1 MDQHQDYMNNAP
13 NTYSYNSGDT
23 MSASLAGMTI
33 NDLHHQEN
41 GVQLGHRSPGDGPM
55 KVEPEE
61 ATLEDRVAE
70 PQSEL
75 SELESNTCDE
85 EVQLSASCEE
95 EVQPVEPEEARPK
108 DRVTEPQSELSEL
121 ESIPCDEEVH
131 LASGGTASTEE
142 PGVGIL
148 SGFVLVPPS
157 GSEAAEDTEIGAGL
171 GFKTL
176 GAFCSLDSEAADSEG
191 AQGGRDFG
199 KKLSNSLS
207 TSGDHTQGSEGRGD
221 LPSTRGVSPDSQ
233 RAVSLDTP
241 ECSSGQSDPLG
252 TSLVR
257 STAFED
263 LTSVEENRLWVD
275 EDQGLRI
282 SKEAKKHGLA
292 FDYAE
297 SLQQAAAA
305 SNTGSKQFVP
315 GSPDSFP
322 VHSPSSSHF
331 FLENSVPVDS
341 SPRHYSEH
349 LQEVHDAVS
358 SALKDTAHFDVDN
371 QLERQVEPQVN
382 GNMVSSDS
390 DKHLTTVL
398 SDIGVINPVAE
409 LERASYMSIPDFV
422 EDPKMR
428 DVVQSTKTTSE
439 LQKTLQSSP
448 ARKSLV
454 PVAIYK
460 AQAKIENDNA
470 DKKTTKTATKARPT
484 SALKRPSPVNRTRN
498 GPTSVPTRAS
508 SVGARQ
514 PRTLGGARPQAPG
527 TKIPAK
533 TPAPASGK
541 NKDNTSGQSSPG
553 TPKSPSSK
561 TLPGKPLAVATNQVK
576 KVAVVRTP
584 PKSPGSLKSRAPAPL
599 TAAAPLPDLKN
610 VRSKIGSTDNIKHQ
624 PGGGRVQIIEKKI
637 DLSNV
642 QSKCG
647 SKDNIK
653 HTPGGGNVQ
662 ILEKKLDV
670 SNVQARCGS
679 KANLNHTPGGGRVQI
694 VHKKIDLSNVKSKC
708 GSTANIHHKPGG
720 GNVEIKSE
728 KLDFKVQSKIGSM
741 DNIGHVAGGGQRR
754 IESHKL
760 TFRETAKARTD
771 HGAEIIS
778 LEDDPLSHQLST
790 LSSSGS
796 INMADSPQLST
807 LADQVSASLASQGL

>member
-95 EVQPVEPEEARPK
+95 EVQP
-108 DRVTEPQSELSEL
+108 
-121 ESIPCDEEVH
+121 
-131 LASGGTASTEE
+131 ASGGTAST
-142 PGVGIL
+142 
-148 SGFVLVPPS
+148 
-157 GSEAAEDTEIGAGL
+157 
-171 GFKTL
+171 
-176 GAFCSLDSEAADSEG
+176 
-191 AQGGRDFG
+191 
-199 KKLSNSLS
+199 
-207 TSGDHTQGSEGRGD
+207 
-221 LPSTRGVSPDSQ
+221 
-233 RAVSLDTP
+233 
-241 ECSSGQSDPLG
+241 
-252 TSLVR
+252 
-257 STAFED
+257 
-263 LTSVEENRLWVD
+263 
-275 EDQGLRI
+275 
-282 SKEAKKHGLA
+282 
-292 FDYAE
+292 
-297 SLQQAAAA
+297 
-305 SNTGSKQFVP
+305 
-315 GSPDSFP
+315 
-322 VHSPSSSHF
+322 
-331 FLENSVPVDS
+331 
-341 SPRHYSEH
+341 
-349 LQEVHDAVS
+349 
-358 SALKDTAHFDVDN
+358 
-371 QLERQVEPQVN
+371 
-382 GNMVSSDS
+382 
-390 DKHLTTVL
+390 
-398 SDIGVINPVAE
+398 
-409 LERASYMSIPDFV
+409 
-422 EDPKMR
+422 
-428 DVVQSTKTTSE
+428 
-439 LQKTLQSSP
+439 
-448 ARKSLV
+448 
-454 PVAIYK
+454 

-470 DKKTTKTATKARPT
+470 DKK
-484 SALKRPSPVNRTRN
+484 
-498 GPTSVPTRAS
+498 
-508 SVGARQ
+508 
-514 PRTLGGARPQAPG
+514 TLGGARPQAPG

-694 VHKKIDLSNVKSKC
+694 LEKKVDVSNVQSRCGSKDNIKHTPGGGNVQIVHKKIDLSNVKSKC

>member
-13 NTYSYNSGDT
+13 NTYSYNSGDN

-41 GVQLGHRSPGDGPM
+41 GVQLGHRSPGEGPM

-61 ATLEDRVAE
+61 ATLEDRAAE

-85 EVQLSASCEE
+85 EVQLSASGEE

-108 DRVTEPQSELSEL
+108 HRLTEPQSEISEL
-121 ESIPCDEEVH
+121 ESICDEEVH
-131 LASGGTASTEE
+131 LCTSGEEVQLATGGTAST
-142 PGVGIL
+142 
-148 SGFVLVPPS
+148 
-157 GSEAAEDTEIGAGL
+157 
-171 GFKTL
+171 
-176 GAFCSLDSEAADSEG
+176 
-191 AQGGRDFG
+191 
-199 KKLSNSLS
+199 
-207 TSGDHTQGSEGRGD
+207 
-221 LPSTRGVSPDSQ
+221 
-233 RAVSLDTP
+233 
-241 ECSSGQSDPLG
+241 
-252 TSLVR
+252 
-257 STAFED
+257 
-263 LTSVEENRLWVD
+263 
-275 EDQGLRI
+275 
-282 SKEAKKHGLA
+282 
-292 FDYAE
+292 
-297 SLQQAAAA
+297 
-305 SNTGSKQFVP
+305 
-315 GSPDSFP
+315 
-322 VHSPSSSHF
+322 
-331 FLENSVPVDS
+331 
-341 SPRHYSEH
+341 
-349 LQEVHDAVS
+349 
-358 SALKDTAHFDVDN
+358 
-371 QLERQVEPQVN
+371 
-382 GNMVSSDS
+382 
-390 DKHLTTVL
+390 
-398 SDIGVINPVAE
+398 
-409 LERASYMSIPDFV
+409 
-422 EDPKMR
+422 
-428 DVVQSTKTTSE
+428 
-439 LQKTLQSSP
+439 
-448 ARKSLV
+448 
-454 PVAIYK
+454 

-484 SALKRPSPVNRTRN
+484 SGLKRPSPVNRTRN
-498 GPTSVPTRAS
+498 GPTSLPTRAS

-514 PRTLGGARPQAPG
+514 SRTLGGARPQAPG

-533 TPAPASGK
+533 TPAP
-541 NKDNTSGQSSPG
+541 DNTSGQSSPG

-624 PGGGRVQIIEKKI
+624 PGGGR
-637 DLSNV
+637 
-642 QSKCG
+642 
-647 SKDNIK
+647 
-653 HTPGGGNVQ
+653 VQ

>member
-13 NTYSYNSGDT
+13 NTYSYNSGDN

-41 GVQLGHRSPGDGPM
+41 GVQLGHRSPGEGPM

-61 ATLEDRVAE
+61 ATLEDRAAE

-85 EVQLSASCEE
+85 EVQLSASGEE
-95 EVQPVEPEEARPK
+95 EVQP
-108 DRVTEPQSELSEL
+108 
-121 ESIPCDEEVH
+121 
-131 LASGGTASTEE
+131 
-142 PGVGIL
+142 
-148 SGFVLVPPS
+148 
-157 GSEAAEDTEIGAGL
+157 
-171 GFKTL
+171 
-176 GAFCSLDSEAADSEG
+176 
-191 AQGGRDFG
+191 
-199 KKLSNSLS
+199 
-207 TSGDHTQGSEGRGD
+207 
-221 LPSTRGVSPDSQ
+221 
-233 RAVSLDTP
+233 
-241 ECSSGQSDPLG
+241 
-252 TSLVR
+252 
-257 STAFED
+257 
-263 LTSVEENRLWVD
+263 
-275 EDQGLRI
+275 
-282 SKEAKKHGLA
+282 
-292 FDYAE
+292 
-297 SLQQAAAA
+297 
-305 SNTGSKQFVP
+305 
-315 GSPDSFP
+315 
-322 VHSPSSSHF
+322 
-331 FLENSVPVDS
+331 
-341 SPRHYSEH
+341 
-349 LQEVHDAVS
+349 
-358 SALKDTAHFDVDN
+358 
-371 QLERQVEPQVN
+371 
-382 GNMVSSDS
+382 
-390 DKHLTTVL
+390 
-398 SDIGVINPVAE
+398 
-409 LERASYMSIPDFV
+409 
-422 EDPKMR
+422 
-428 DVVQSTKTTSE
+428 
-439 LQKTLQSSP
+439 
-448 ARKSLV
+448 
-454 PVAIYK
+454 

-470 DKKTTKTATKARPT
+470 DKK
-484 SALKRPSPVNRTRN
+484 
-498 GPTSVPTRAS
+498 
-508 SVGARQ
+508 
-514 PRTLGGARPQAPG
+514 TLGGARPQAPG

-533 TPAPASGK
+533 TPAP
-541 NKDNTSGQSSPG
+541 DNTSGQSSPG

-624 PGGGRVQIIEKKI
+624 PGGGRVQI
-637 DLSNV
+637 
-642 QSKCG
+642 
-647 SKDNIK
+647 
-653 HTPGGGNVQ
+653 
-662 ILEKKLDV
+662 LEKKLDV

-679 KANLNHTPGGGRVQI
+679 KANLNHTPGGGRVQILEKKVDVSNVQSRCGSKDNIKHTPGGGNVQI

>member
-41 GVQLGHRSPGDGPM
+41 GVQLGHRSPGEGPM

-61 ATLEDRVAE
+61 ATLEDRAAE

-85 EVQLSASCEE
+85 EVQLSASGEE

-108 DRVTEPQSELSEL
+108 HRLTEPQSEISEL
-121 ESIPCDEEVH
+121 ESICDEEVH
-131 LASGGTASTEE
+131 LATGGTAST
-142 PGVGIL
+142 
-148 SGFVLVPPS
+148 
-157 GSEAAEDTEIGAGL
+157 
-171 GFKTL
+171 
-176 GAFCSLDSEAADSEG
+176 
-191 AQGGRDFG
+191 
-199 KKLSNSLS
+199 
-207 TSGDHTQGSEGRGD
+207 
-221 LPSTRGVSPDSQ
+221 
-233 RAVSLDTP
+233 
-241 ECSSGQSDPLG
+241 
-252 TSLVR
+252 
-257 STAFED
+257 
-263 LTSVEENRLWVD
+263 
-275 EDQGLRI
+275 
-282 SKEAKKHGLA
+282 
-292 FDYAE
+292 
-297 SLQQAAAA
+297 
-305 SNTGSKQFVP
+305 
-315 GSPDSFP
+315 
-322 VHSPSSSHF
+322 
-331 FLENSVPVDS
+331 
-341 SPRHYSEH
+341 
-349 LQEVHDAVS
+349 
-358 SALKDTAHFDVDN
+358 
-371 QLERQVEPQVN
+371 
-382 GNMVSSDS
+382 
-390 DKHLTTVL
+390 
-398 SDIGVINPVAE
+398 
-409 LERASYMSIPDFV
+409 
-422 EDPKMR
+422 
-428 DVVQSTKTTSE
+428 
-439 LQKTLQSSP
+439 
-448 ARKSLV
+448 
-454 PVAIYK
+454 

-470 DKKTTKTATKARPT
+470 DKK
-484 SALKRPSPVNRTRN
+484 
-498 GPTSVPTRAS
+498 
-508 SVGARQ
+508 
-514 PRTLGGARPQAPG
+514 TLGGARPQAPG

-533 TPAPASGK
+533 TPAPAIGK

-694 VHKKIDLSNVKSKC
+694 LEKKVDVSNVQSRCGSKDNIKHTPGGGNVQIVHKKIDLSNVKSKC

>member
-95 EVQPVEPEEARPK
+95 EVQP
-108 DRVTEPQSELSEL
+108 
-121 ESIPCDEEVH
+121 
-131 LASGGTASTEE
+131 ASGGTAST
-142 PGVGIL
+142 
-148 SGFVLVPPS
+148 
-157 GSEAAEDTEIGAGL
+157 
-171 GFKTL
+171 
-176 GAFCSLDSEAADSEG
+176 
-191 AQGGRDFG
+191 
-199 KKLSNSLS
+199 
-207 TSGDHTQGSEGRGD
+207 
-221 LPSTRGVSPDSQ
+221 
-233 RAVSLDTP
+233 
-241 ECSSGQSDPLG
+241 
-252 TSLVR
+252 
-257 STAFED
+257 
-263 LTSVEENRLWVD
+263 
-275 EDQGLRI
+275 
-282 SKEAKKHGLA
+282 
-292 FDYAE
+292 
-297 SLQQAAAA
+297 
-305 SNTGSKQFVP
+305 
-315 GSPDSFP
+315 
-322 VHSPSSSHF
+322 
-331 FLENSVPVDS
+331 
-341 SPRHYSEH
+341 
-349 LQEVHDAVS
+349 
-358 SALKDTAHFDVDN
+358 
-371 QLERQVEPQVN
+371 
-382 GNMVSSDS
+382 
-390 DKHLTTVL
+390 
-398 SDIGVINPVAE
+398 
-409 LERASYMSIPDFV
+409 
-422 EDPKMR
+422 
-428 DVVQSTKTTSE
+428 
-439 LQKTLQSSP
+439 
-448 ARKSLV
+448 
-454 PVAIYK
+454 

-470 DKKTTKTATKARPT
+470 DKK
-484 SALKRPSPVNRTRN
+484 
-498 GPTSVPTRAS
+498 
-508 SVGARQ
+508 
-514 PRTLGGARPQAPG
+514 TLGGARPQAPG

-624 PGGGRVQIIEKKI
+624 PGGGRVQI
-637 DLSNV
+637 
-642 QSKCG
+642 
-647 SKDNIK
+647 
-653 HTPGGGNVQ
+653 
-662 ILEKKLDV
+662 LEKKLDV

-679 KANLNHTPGGGRVQI
+679 KANLNHTPGGGRVQILEKKVDVSNVQSRCGSKDNIKHTPGGGNVQI

>member
-131 LASGGTASTEE
+131 LASGGTAST
-142 PGVGIL
+142 
-148 SGFVLVPPS
+148 
-157 GSEAAEDTEIGAGL
+157 
-171 GFKTL
+171 
-176 GAFCSLDSEAADSEG
+176 
-191 AQGGRDFG
+191 
-199 KKLSNSLS
+199 
-207 TSGDHTQGSEGRGD
+207 
-221 LPSTRGVSPDSQ
+221 
-233 RAVSLDTP
+233 
-241 ECSSGQSDPLG
+241 
-252 TSLVR
+252 
-257 STAFED
+257 
-263 LTSVEENRLWVD
+263 
-275 EDQGLRI
+275 
-282 SKEAKKHGLA
+282 
-292 FDYAE
+292 
-297 SLQQAAAA
+297 
-305 SNTGSKQFVP
+305 
-315 GSPDSFP
+315 
-322 VHSPSSSHF
+322 
-331 FLENSVPVDS
+331 
-341 SPRHYSEH
+341 
-349 LQEVHDAVS
+349 
-358 SALKDTAHFDVDN
+358 
-371 QLERQVEPQVN
+371 
-382 GNMVSSDS
+382 
-390 DKHLTTVL
+390 
-398 SDIGVINPVAE
+398 
-409 LERASYMSIPDFV
+409 
-422 EDPKMR
+422 
-428 DVVQSTKTTSE
+428 
-439 LQKTLQSSP
+439 
-448 ARKSLV
+448 
-454 PVAIYK
+454 

-624 PGGGRVQIIEKKI
+624 PGGGRVQI
-637 DLSNV
+637 
-642 QSKCG
+642 
-647 SKDNIK
+647 
-653 HTPGGGNVQ
+653 
-662 ILEKKLDV
+662 LEKKLDV

>member
-131 LASGGTASTEE
+131 L
-142 PGVGIL
+142 
-148 SGFVLVPPS
+148 
-157 GSEAAEDTEIGAGL
+157 
-171 GFKTL
+171 
-176 GAFCSLDSEAADSEG
+176 
-191 AQGGRDFG
+191 
-199 KKLSNSLS
+199 
-207 TSGDHTQGSEGRGD
+207 
-221 LPSTRGVSPDSQ
+221 
-233 RAVSLDTP
+233 
-241 ECSSGQSDPLG
+241 
-252 TSLVR
+252 
-257 STAFED
+257 
-263 LTSVEENRLWVD
+263 
-275 EDQGLRI
+275 
-282 SKEAKKHGLA
+282 
-292 FDYAE
+292 
-297 SLQQAAAA
+297 
-305 SNTGSKQFVP
+305 
-315 GSPDSFP
+315 
-322 VHSPSSSHF
+322 
-331 FLENSVPVDS
+331 
-341 SPRHYSEH
+341 
-349 LQEVHDAVS
+349 
-358 SALKDTAHFDVDN
+358 
-371 QLERQVEPQVN
+371 
-382 GNMVSSDS
+382 
-390 DKHLTTVL
+390 
-398 SDIGVINPVAE
+398 
-409 LERASYMSIPDFV
+409 
-422 EDPKMR
+422 
-428 DVVQSTKTTSE
+428 
-439 LQKTLQSSP
+439 
-448 ARKSLV
+448 
-454 PVAIYK
+454 

-624 PGGGRVQIIEKKI
+624 PGGGRVQI
-637 DLSNV
+637 
-642 QSKCG
+642 
-647 SKDNIK
+647 
-653 HTPGGGNVQ
+653 
-662 ILEKKLDV
+662 LEKKLDV

-679 KANLNHTPGGGRVQI
+679 KANLNHTPGGGRVQILEKKVDVSNVQSRCGSKDNIKHTPGGGNVQI

>member
-23 MSASLAGMTI
+23 MSVSLAGMTI

-41 GVQLGHRSPGDGPM
+41 GVQLGHRSPGEGPM

-61 ATLEDRVAE
+61 ATLEDRAAE

-85 EVQLSASCEE
+85 EVQLSASGEE
-95 EVQPVEPEEARPK
+95 EVQP
-108 DRVTEPQSELSEL
+108 
-121 ESIPCDEEVH
+121 
-131 LASGGTASTEE
+131 
-142 PGVGIL
+142 
-148 SGFVLVPPS
+148 
-157 GSEAAEDTEIGAGL
+157 
-171 GFKTL
+171 
-176 GAFCSLDSEAADSEG
+176 
-191 AQGGRDFG
+191 
-199 KKLSNSLS
+199 
-207 TSGDHTQGSEGRGD
+207 
-221 LPSTRGVSPDSQ
+221 
-233 RAVSLDTP
+233 
-241 ECSSGQSDPLG
+241 
-252 TSLVR
+252 
-257 STAFED
+257 
-263 LTSVEENRLWVD
+263 
-275 EDQGLRI
+275 
-282 SKEAKKHGLA
+282 
-292 FDYAE
+292 
-297 SLQQAAAA
+297 
-305 SNTGSKQFVP
+305 
-315 GSPDSFP
+315 
-322 VHSPSSSHF
+322 
-331 FLENSVPVDS
+331 
-341 SPRHYSEH
+341 
-349 LQEVHDAVS
+349 
-358 SALKDTAHFDVDN
+358 
-371 QLERQVEPQVN
+371 
-382 GNMVSSDS
+382 
-390 DKHLTTVL
+390 
-398 SDIGVINPVAE
+398 
-409 LERASYMSIPDFV
+409 
-422 EDPKMR
+422 
-428 DVVQSTKTTSE
+428 
-439 LQKTLQSSP
+439 
-448 ARKSLV
+448 
-454 PVAIYK
+454 

-470 DKKTTKTATKARPT
+470 DKK
-484 SALKRPSPVNRTRN
+484 
-498 GPTSVPTRAS
+498 
-508 SVGARQ
+508 
-514 PRTLGGARPQAPG
+514 TLGGARPQAPG

-533 TPAPASGK
+533 TPAPAIGK

-694 VHKKIDLSNVKSKC
+694 LEKKVDVSNVQSRCGSKDNIKHTPGGGNVQIVHKKIDLSNVKSKC

>member
-41 GVQLGHRSPGDGPM
+41 GVQLGHRSPGEGPM

-61 ATLEDRVAE
+61 ATLEDRAAE

-85 EVQLSASCEE
+85 EVQLSASGEE

-108 DRVTEPQSELSEL
+108 HRLTEPQSEISEL
-121 ESIPCDEEVH
+121 ESICDEEVH
-131 LASGGTASTEE
+131 L
-142 PGVGIL
+142 
-148 SGFVLVPPS
+148 
-157 GSEAAEDTEIGAGL
+157 
-171 GFKTL
+171 
-176 GAFCSLDSEAADSEG
+176 C
-191 AQGGRDFG
+191 
-199 KKLSNSLS
+199 
-207 TSGDHTQGSEGRGD
+207 TSG
-221 LPSTRGVSPDSQ
+221 
-233 RAVSLDTP
+233 
-241 ECSSGQSDPLG
+241 
-252 TSLVR
+252 
-257 STAFED
+257 
-263 LTSVEENRLWVD
+263 EEV
-275 EDQGLRI
+275 
-282 SKEAKKHGLA
+282 
-292 FDYAE
+292 
-297 SLQQAAAA
+297 
-305 SNTGSKQFVP
+305 
-315 GSPDSFP
+315 
-322 VHSPSSSHF
+322 
-331 FLENSVPVDS
+331 
-341 SPRHYSEH
+341 
-349 LQEVHDAVS
+349 
-358 SALKDTAHFDVDN
+358 
-371 QLERQVEPQVN
+371 QL
-382 GNMVSSDS
+382 
-390 DKHLTTVL
+390 
-398 SDIGVINPVAE
+398 
-409 LERASYMSIPDFV
+409 
-422 EDPKMR
+422 
-428 DVVQSTKTTSE
+428 
-439 LQKTLQSSP
+439 
-448 ARKSLV
+448 
-454 PVAIYK
+454 

-470 DKKTTKTATKARPT
+470 DKK
-484 SALKRPSPVNRTRN
+484 
-498 GPTSVPTRAS
+498 
-508 SVGARQ
+508 
-514 PRTLGGARPQAPG
+514 TLGGARPQAPG

-694 VHKKIDLSNVKSKC
+694 LEKKVDVSNVQSRCGSKDNIKHTPGGGNVQIVHKKIDLSNVKSKC

>member
-13 NTYSYNSGDT
+13 NTYSYNSGDN

-41 GVQLGHRSPGDGPM
+41 GVQLGHRSPGEGPM

-61 ATLEDRVAE
+61 ATLEDRAAE

-85 EVQLSASCEE
+85 EVQLSASGEE

-108 DRVTEPQSELSEL
+108 HRLTEPQSEISEL
-121 ESIPCDEEVH
+121 ESICDEEVH
-131 LASGGTASTEE
+131 LCTSGEEVQLATGGTAST
-142 PGVGIL
+142 
-148 SGFVLVPPS
+148 
-157 GSEAAEDTEIGAGL
+157 
-171 GFKTL
+171 
-176 GAFCSLDSEAADSEG
+176 
-191 AQGGRDFG
+191 
-199 KKLSNSLS
+199 
-207 TSGDHTQGSEGRGD
+207 
-221 LPSTRGVSPDSQ
+221 
-233 RAVSLDTP
+233 
-241 ECSSGQSDPLG
+241 
-252 TSLVR
+252 
-257 STAFED
+257 
-263 LTSVEENRLWVD
+263 
-275 EDQGLRI
+275 
-282 SKEAKKHGLA
+282 
-292 FDYAE
+292 
-297 SLQQAAAA
+297 
-305 SNTGSKQFVP
+305 
-315 GSPDSFP
+315 
-322 VHSPSSSHF
+322 
-331 FLENSVPVDS
+331 
-341 SPRHYSEH
+341 
-349 LQEVHDAVS
+349 
-358 SALKDTAHFDVDN
+358 
-371 QLERQVEPQVN
+371 
-382 GNMVSSDS
+382 
-390 DKHLTTVL
+390 
-398 SDIGVINPVAE
+398 
-409 LERASYMSIPDFV
+409 
-422 EDPKMR
+422 
-428 DVVQSTKTTSE
+428 
-439 LQKTLQSSP
+439 
-448 ARKSLV
+448 
-454 PVAIYK
+454 

-470 DKKTTKTATKARPT
+470 DKK
-484 SALKRPSPVNRTRN
+484 
-498 GPTSVPTRAS
+498 
-508 SVGARQ
+508 
-514 PRTLGGARPQAPG
+514 TLGGARPQAPG

-533 TPAPASGK
+533 TPAP
-541 NKDNTSGQSSPG
+541 DNTSGQSSPG

-624 PGGGRVQIIEKKI
+624 PGGGRVQI
-637 DLSNV
+637 
-642 QSKCG
+642 
-647 SKDNIK
+647 
-653 HTPGGGNVQ
+653 
-662 ILEKKLDV
+662 LEKKLDV

-679 KANLNHTPGGGRVQI
+679 KANLNHTPGGGRVQILEKKVDVSNVQSRCGSKDNIKHTPGGGNVQI

>member
-61 ATLEDRVAE
+61 ATVEGRAAEPQSELFELESKTCDEEVHPVEPEEATPKDRVAV

-75 SELESNTCDE
+75 SELEST
-85 EVQLSASCEE
+85 
-95 EVQPVEPEEARPK
+95 
-108 DRVTEPQSELSEL
+108 
-121 ESIPCDEEVH
+121 PCDEEVH
-131 LASGGTASTEE
+131 LCASGEE
-142 PGVGIL
+142 VQPDQE
-148 SGFVLVPPS
+148 PS
-157 GSEAAEDTEIGAGL
+157 DMEDATIMENTVAVQPEGKPATGGAAPT
-171 GFKTL
+171 
-176 GAFCSLDSEAADSEG
+176 
-191 AQGGRDFG
+191 
-199 KKLSNSLS
+199 
-207 TSGDHTQGSEGRGD
+207 
-221 LPSTRGVSPDSQ
+221 
-233 RAVSLDTP
+233 
-241 ECSSGQSDPLG
+241 
-252 TSLVR
+252 
-257 STAFED
+257 
-263 LTSVEENRLWVD
+263 
-275 EDQGLRI
+275 
-282 SKEAKKHGLA
+282 
-292 FDYAE
+292 
-297 SLQQAAAA
+297 
-305 SNTGSKQFVP
+305 
-315 GSPDSFP
+315 
-322 VHSPSSSHF
+322 
-331 FLENSVPVDS
+331 
-341 SPRHYSEH
+341 
-349 LQEVHDAVS
+349 
-358 SALKDTAHFDVDN
+358 
-371 QLERQVEPQVN
+371 
-382 GNMVSSDS
+382 
-390 DKHLTTVL
+390 
-398 SDIGVINPVAE
+398 
-409 LERASYMSIPDFV
+409 
-422 EDPKMR
+422 
-428 DVVQSTKTTSE
+428 
-439 LQKTLQSSP
+439 
-448 ARKSLV
+448 
-454 PVAIYK
+454 

-470 DKKTTKTATKARPT
+470 DKKTPKTRPT

-514 PRTLGGARPQAPG
+514 TCTPGGARPQAPG

-624 PGGGRVQIIEKKI
+624 PGGGRVQI
-637 DLSNV
+637 
-642 QSKCG
+642 
-647 SKDNIK
+647 
-653 HTPGGGNVQ
+653 
-662 ILEKKLDV
+662 LEKKLDV

-679 KANLNHTPGGGRVQI
+679 KANLNHTPGGGRVQILEKKVDVSNVQSRCGSKDNIKHTPGGGNVQI

-754 IESHKL
+754 
-760 TFRETAKARTD
+760 REKGKEA
-771 HGAEIIS
+771 GGS
-778 LEDDPLSHQLST
+778 LK
-790 LSSSGS
+790 
-796 INMADSPQLST
+796 DSPSNRGT
-807 LADQVSASLASQGL
+807 YCPSPADTPPQSPQPLPSAHITPILMNPLIKIEDSN

>member
-41 GVQLGHRSPGDGPM
+41 GVQLGHRSPGEGPM

-61 ATLEDRVAE
+61 ATLEDRAAE

-85 EVQLSASCEE
+85 EVQLSASGEE
-95 EVQPVEPEEARPK
+95 EVQP
-108 DRVTEPQSELSEL
+108 
-121 ESIPCDEEVH
+121 
-131 LASGGTASTEE
+131 
-142 PGVGIL
+142 
-148 SGFVLVPPS
+148 
-157 GSEAAEDTEIGAGL
+157 
-171 GFKTL
+171 
-176 GAFCSLDSEAADSEG
+176 
-191 AQGGRDFG
+191 
-199 KKLSNSLS
+199 
-207 TSGDHTQGSEGRGD
+207 
-221 LPSTRGVSPDSQ
+221 
-233 RAVSLDTP
+233 
-241 ECSSGQSDPLG
+241 
-252 TSLVR
+252 
-257 STAFED
+257 
-263 LTSVEENRLWVD
+263 
-275 EDQGLRI
+275 
-282 SKEAKKHGLA
+282 
-292 FDYAE
+292 
-297 SLQQAAAA
+297 
-305 SNTGSKQFVP
+305 
-315 GSPDSFP
+315 
-322 VHSPSSSHF
+322 
-331 FLENSVPVDS
+331 
-341 SPRHYSEH
+341 
-349 LQEVHDAVS
+349 
-358 SALKDTAHFDVDN
+358 
-371 QLERQVEPQVN
+371 
-382 GNMVSSDS
+382 
-390 DKHLTTVL
+390 
-398 SDIGVINPVAE
+398 
-409 LERASYMSIPDFV
+409 
-422 EDPKMR
+422 
-428 DVVQSTKTTSE
+428 
-439 LQKTLQSSP
+439 
-448 ARKSLV
+448 
-454 PVAIYK
+454 

-470 DKKTTKTATKARPT
+470 DKK
-484 SALKRPSPVNRTRN
+484 
-498 GPTSVPTRAS
+498 
-508 SVGARQ
+508 
-514 PRTLGGARPQAPG
+514 TLGGARPQAPG

-533 TPAPASGK
+533 TPAPAIGK

-694 VHKKIDLSNVKSKC
+694 LEKKVDVSNVQSRCGSKDNIKHTPGGGNVQIVHKKIDLSNVKSKC

>member
-41 GVQLGHRSPGDGPM
+41 GVQLGHRSPGEGPM

-61 ATLEDRVAE
+61 ATLEDRAAE

-85 EVQLSASCEE
+85 EVQLSASGEE

-108 DRVTEPQSELSEL
+108 HRLTEPQSEISEL
-121 ESIPCDEEVH
+121 ESICDEEVH
-131 LASGGTASTEE
+131 LCTSGEEVQLATGGTAST
-142 PGVGIL
+142 
-148 SGFVLVPPS
+148 
-157 GSEAAEDTEIGAGL
+157 
-171 GFKTL
+171 
-176 GAFCSLDSEAADSEG
+176 
-191 AQGGRDFG
+191 
-199 KKLSNSLS
+199 
-207 TSGDHTQGSEGRGD
+207 
-221 LPSTRGVSPDSQ
+221 
-233 RAVSLDTP
+233 
-241 ECSSGQSDPLG
+241 
-252 TSLVR
+252 
-257 STAFED
+257 
-263 LTSVEENRLWVD
+263 
-275 EDQGLRI
+275 
-282 SKEAKKHGLA
+282 
-292 FDYAE
+292 
-297 SLQQAAAA
+297 
-305 SNTGSKQFVP
+305 
-315 GSPDSFP
+315 
-322 VHSPSSSHF
+322 
-331 FLENSVPVDS
+331 
-341 SPRHYSEH
+341 
-349 LQEVHDAVS
+349 
-358 SALKDTAHFDVDN
+358 
-371 QLERQVEPQVN
+371 
-382 GNMVSSDS
+382 
-390 DKHLTTVL
+390 
-398 SDIGVINPVAE
+398 
-409 LERASYMSIPDFV
+409 
-422 EDPKMR
+422 
-428 DVVQSTKTTSE
+428 
-439 LQKTLQSSP
+439 
-448 ARKSLV
+448 
-454 PVAIYK
+454 

-470 DKKTTKTATKARPT
+470 DKK
-484 SALKRPSPVNRTRN
+484 
-498 GPTSVPTRAS
+498 
-508 SVGARQ
+508 
-514 PRTLGGARPQAPG
+514 TLGGARPQAPG

-624 PGGGRVQIIEKKI
+624 PGGGRVQI
-637 DLSNV
+637 
-642 QSKCG
+642 
-647 SKDNIK
+647 
-653 HTPGGGNVQ
+653 
-662 ILEKKLDV
+662 LEKKLDV

-679 KANLNHTPGGGRVQI
+679 KANLNHTPGGGRVQILEKKVDVSNVQSRCGSKDNIKHTPGGGNVQI

>member
-41 GVQLGHRSPGDGPM
+41 GVQLGHRSPGEGPM

-61 ATLEDRVAE
+61 ATLEDRAAE

-85 EVQLSASCEE
+85 EVQLSASGEE
-95 EVQPVEPEEARPK
+95 EVQPA
-108 DRVTEPQSELSEL
+108 T
-121 ESIPCDEEVH
+121 
-131 LASGGTASTEE
+131 GGTAST
-142 PGVGIL
+142 
-148 SGFVLVPPS
+148 
-157 GSEAAEDTEIGAGL
+157 
-171 GFKTL
+171 
-176 GAFCSLDSEAADSEG
+176 
-191 AQGGRDFG
+191 
-199 KKLSNSLS
+199 
-207 TSGDHTQGSEGRGD
+207 
-221 LPSTRGVSPDSQ
+221 
-233 RAVSLDTP
+233 
-241 ECSSGQSDPLG
+241 
-252 TSLVR
+252 
-257 STAFED
+257 
-263 LTSVEENRLWVD
+263 
-275 EDQGLRI
+275 
-282 SKEAKKHGLA
+282 
-292 FDYAE
+292 
-297 SLQQAAAA
+297 
-305 SNTGSKQFVP
+305 
-315 GSPDSFP
+315 
-322 VHSPSSSHF
+322 
-331 FLENSVPVDS
+331 
-341 SPRHYSEH
+341 
-349 LQEVHDAVS
+349 
-358 SALKDTAHFDVDN
+358 
-371 QLERQVEPQVN
+371 
-382 GNMVSSDS
+382 
-390 DKHLTTVL
+390 
-398 SDIGVINPVAE
+398 
-409 LERASYMSIPDFV
+409 
-422 EDPKMR
+422 
-428 DVVQSTKTTSE
+428 
-439 LQKTLQSSP
+439 
-448 ARKSLV
+448 
-454 PVAIYK
+454 

-470 DKKTTKTATKARPT
+470 DKK
-484 SALKRPSPVNRTRN
+484 
-498 GPTSVPTRAS
+498 
-508 SVGARQ
+508 
-514 PRTLGGARPQAPG
+514 TLGGARPQAPG

-533 TPAPASGK
+533 TPAPAIGK

-624 PGGGRVQIIEKKI
+624 PGGGR
-637 DLSNV
+637 
-642 QSKCG
+642 
-647 SKDNIK
+647 
-653 HTPGGGNVQ
+653 VQ

>member
-61 ATLEDRVAE
+61 ATPKDRVAE

-75 SELESNTCDE
+75 SELEST
-85 EVQLSASCEE
+85 
-95 EVQPVEPEEARPK
+95 
-108 DRVTEPQSELSEL
+108 
-121 ESIPCDEEVH
+121 PCDEEVH
-131 LASGGTASTEE
+131 LCASGEE
-142 PGVGIL
+142 
-148 SGFVLVPPS
+148 
-157 GSEAAEDTEIGAGL
+157 
-171 GFKTL
+171 
-176 GAFCSLDSEAADSEG
+176 
-191 AQGGRDFG
+191 
-199 KKLSNSLS
+199 
-207 TSGDHTQGSEGRGD
+207 
-221 LPSTRGVSPDSQ
+221 
-233 RAVSLDTP
+233 
-241 ECSSGQSDPLG
+241 
-252 TSLVR
+252 
-257 STAFED
+257 
-263 LTSVEENRLWVD
+263 
-275 EDQGLRI
+275 
-282 SKEAKKHGLA
+282 
-292 FDYAE
+292 
-297 SLQQAAAA
+297 
-305 SNTGSKQFVP
+305 
-315 GSPDSFP
+315 
-322 VHSPSSSHF
+322 
-331 FLENSVPVDS
+331 
-341 SPRHYSEH
+341 
-349 LQEVHDAVS
+349 
-358 SALKDTAHFDVDN
+358 
-371 QLERQVEPQVN
+371 
-382 GNMVSSDS
+382 
-390 DKHLTTVL
+390 
-398 SDIGVINPVAE
+398 
-409 LERASYMSIPDFV
+409 
-422 EDPKMR
+422 
-428 DVVQSTKTTSE
+428 VQ
-439 LQKTLQSSP
+439 P
-448 ARKSLV
+448 
-454 PVAIYK
+454 

-470 DKKTTKTATKARPT
+470 DKKTP
-484 SALKRPSPVNRTRN
+484 
-498 GPTSVPTRAS
+498 
-508 SVGARQ
+508 
-514 PRTLGGARPQAPG
+514 GGARPQAPG

-694 VHKKIDLSNVKSKC
+694 LEKKVDVSNVQSRCGSKDNIKHTPGGGNVQIVHKKIDLSN
-708 GSTANIHHKPGG
+708 
-720 GNVEIKSE
+720 IKSE

-754 IESHKL
+754 
-760 TFRETAKARTD
+760 TAKARTD

-807 LADQVSASLASQGL
+807 LADQVSASLASQG

>member
-41 GVQLGHRSPGDGPM
+41 GVQLGHRSPGEGPM

-61 ATLEDRVAE
+61 STLEDRAAE

-85 EVQLSASCEE
+85 EVQLSASGEE
-95 EVQPVEPEEARPK
+95 EVQP
-108 DRVTEPQSELSEL
+108 
-121 ESIPCDEEVH
+121 
-131 LASGGTASTEE
+131 
-142 PGVGIL
+142 
-148 SGFVLVPPS
+148 
-157 GSEAAEDTEIGAGL
+157 
-171 GFKTL
+171 
-176 GAFCSLDSEAADSEG
+176 
-191 AQGGRDFG
+191 
-199 KKLSNSLS
+199 
-207 TSGDHTQGSEGRGD
+207 
-221 LPSTRGVSPDSQ
+221 
-233 RAVSLDTP
+233 
-241 ECSSGQSDPLG
+241 
-252 TSLVR
+252 
-257 STAFED
+257 
-263 LTSVEENRLWVD
+263 
-275 EDQGLRI
+275 
-282 SKEAKKHGLA
+282 
-292 FDYAE
+292 
-297 SLQQAAAA
+297 
-305 SNTGSKQFVP
+305 
-315 GSPDSFP
+315 
-322 VHSPSSSHF
+322 
-331 FLENSVPVDS
+331 
-341 SPRHYSEH
+341 
-349 LQEVHDAVS
+349 
-358 SALKDTAHFDVDN
+358 
-371 QLERQVEPQVN
+371 
-382 GNMVSSDS
+382 
-390 DKHLTTVL
+390 
-398 SDIGVINPVAE
+398 
-409 LERASYMSIPDFV
+409 
-422 EDPKMR
+422 
-428 DVVQSTKTTSE
+428 
-439 LQKTLQSSP
+439 
-448 ARKSLV
+448 
-454 PVAIYK
+454 

-470 DKKTTKTATKARPT
+470 DKK
-484 SALKRPSPVNRTRN
+484 
-498 GPTSVPTRAS
+498 
-508 SVGARQ
+508 
-514 PRTLGGARPQAPG
+514 TLGGARPQAPG

-533 TPAPASGK
+533 TPAPAIGK

-694 VHKKIDLSNVKSKC
+694 LEKKVDVSNVQSRCGSKDNIKHTPGGGNVQIVHKKIDLSNVKSKC

>member
-95 EVQPVEPEEARPK
+95 EVQP
-108 DRVTEPQSELSEL
+108 
-121 ESIPCDEEVH
+121 
-131 LASGGTASTEE
+131 ASGGTAST
-142 PGVGIL
+142 
-148 SGFVLVPPS
+148 
-157 GSEAAEDTEIGAGL
+157 
-171 GFKTL
+171 
-176 GAFCSLDSEAADSEG
+176 
-191 AQGGRDFG
+191 
-199 KKLSNSLS
+199 
-207 TSGDHTQGSEGRGD
+207 
-221 LPSTRGVSPDSQ
+221 
-233 RAVSLDTP
+233 
-241 ECSSGQSDPLG
+241 
-252 TSLVR
+252 
-257 STAFED
+257 
-263 LTSVEENRLWVD
+263 
-275 EDQGLRI
+275 
-282 SKEAKKHGLA
+282 
-292 FDYAE
+292 
-297 SLQQAAAA
+297 
-305 SNTGSKQFVP
+305 
-315 GSPDSFP
+315 
-322 VHSPSSSHF
+322 
-331 FLENSVPVDS
+331 
-341 SPRHYSEH
+341 
-349 LQEVHDAVS
+349 
-358 SALKDTAHFDVDN
+358 
-371 QLERQVEPQVN
+371 
-382 GNMVSSDS
+382 
-390 DKHLTTVL
+390 
-398 SDIGVINPVAE
+398 
-409 LERASYMSIPDFV
+409 
-422 EDPKMR
+422 
-428 DVVQSTKTTSE
+428 
-439 LQKTLQSSP
+439 
-448 ARKSLV
+448 
-454 PVAIYK
+454 

-508 SVGARQ
+508 SVGVRQ

-624 PGGGRVQIIEKKI
+624 PGGGRVQI
-637 DLSNV
+637 
-642 QSKCG
+642 
-647 SKDNIK
+647 
-653 HTPGGGNVQ
+653 
-662 ILEKKLDV
+662 LEKKLDV

-679 KANLNHTPGGGRVQI
+679 KANLNHTPGGGRVQILEKKVDVSNVQSRCGSKDNIKHTPGGGNVQI

-754 IESHKL
+754 KEKGKEAGDSHK
-760 TFRETAKARTD
+760 
-771 HGAEIIS
+771 
-778 LEDDPLSHQLST
+778 
-790 LSSSGS
+790 
-796 INMADSPQLST
+796 DSPSNKGT
-807 LADQVSASLASQGL
+807 YGPSPADTPPQSPQPLPSAPITPILMNPLIKIEDSN

>member
-23 MSASLAGMTI
+23 MSVSLAGMTI

-41 GVQLGHRSPGDGPM
+41 GVQLGHRSPGEGPM
-55 KVEPEE
+55 K
-61 ATLEDRVAE
+61 AT
-70 PQSEL
+70 
-75 SELESNTCDE
+75 
-85 EVQLSASCEE
+85 
-95 EVQPVEPEEARPK
+95 
-108 DRVTEPQSELSEL
+108 
-121 ESIPCDEEVH
+121 
-131 LASGGTASTEE
+131 GGTAST
-142 PGVGIL
+142 
-148 SGFVLVPPS
+148 
-157 GSEAAEDTEIGAGL
+157 
-171 GFKTL
+171 
-176 GAFCSLDSEAADSEG
+176 
-191 AQGGRDFG
+191 
-199 KKLSNSLS
+199 
-207 TSGDHTQGSEGRGD
+207 
-221 LPSTRGVSPDSQ
+221 
-233 RAVSLDTP
+233 
-241 ECSSGQSDPLG
+241 
-252 TSLVR
+252 
-257 STAFED
+257 
-263 LTSVEENRLWVD
+263 
-275 EDQGLRI
+275 
-282 SKEAKKHGLA
+282 
-292 FDYAE
+292 
-297 SLQQAAAA
+297 
-305 SNTGSKQFVP
+305 
-315 GSPDSFP
+315 
-322 VHSPSSSHF
+322 
-331 FLENSVPVDS
+331 
-341 SPRHYSEH
+341 
-349 LQEVHDAVS
+349 
-358 SALKDTAHFDVDN
+358 
-371 QLERQVEPQVN
+371 
-382 GNMVSSDS
+382 
-390 DKHLTTVL
+390 
-398 SDIGVINPVAE
+398 
-409 LERASYMSIPDFV
+409 
-422 EDPKMR
+422 
-428 DVVQSTKTTSE
+428 
-439 LQKTLQSSP
+439 
-448 ARKSLV
+448 
-454 PVAIYK
+454 

-470 DKKTTKTATKARPT
+470 DKK
-484 SALKRPSPVNRTRN
+484 
-498 GPTSVPTRAS
+498 
-508 SVGARQ
+508 
-514 PRTLGGARPQAPG
+514 TLGGARPQAPG

-533 TPAPASGK
+533 TPAPAIGK

-624 PGGGRVQIIEKKI
+624 PGGGR
-637 DLSNV
+637 
-642 QSKCG
+642 
-647 SKDNIK
+647 
-653 HTPGGGNVQ
+653 VQ

>member
-13 NTYSYNSGDT
+13 NTYSYNSGDN

-41 GVQLGHRSPGDGPM
+41 GVQLGHRSPGEGPM
-55 KVEPEE
+55 K
-61 ATLEDRVAE
+61 AT
-70 PQSEL
+70 
-75 SELESNTCDE
+75 
-85 EVQLSASCEE
+85 
-95 EVQPVEPEEARPK
+95 
-108 DRVTEPQSELSEL
+108 
-121 ESIPCDEEVH
+121 
-131 LASGGTASTEE
+131 GGTAST
-142 PGVGIL
+142 
-148 SGFVLVPPS
+148 
-157 GSEAAEDTEIGAGL
+157 
-171 GFKTL
+171 
-176 GAFCSLDSEAADSEG
+176 
-191 AQGGRDFG
+191 
-199 KKLSNSLS
+199 
-207 TSGDHTQGSEGRGD
+207 
-221 LPSTRGVSPDSQ
+221 
-233 RAVSLDTP
+233 
-241 ECSSGQSDPLG
+241 
-252 TSLVR
+252 
-257 STAFED
+257 
-263 LTSVEENRLWVD
+263 
-275 EDQGLRI
+275 
-282 SKEAKKHGLA
+282 
-292 FDYAE
+292 
-297 SLQQAAAA
+297 
-305 SNTGSKQFVP
+305 
-315 GSPDSFP
+315 
-322 VHSPSSSHF
+322 
-331 FLENSVPVDS
+331 
-341 SPRHYSEH
+341 
-349 LQEVHDAVS
+349 
-358 SALKDTAHFDVDN
+358 
-371 QLERQVEPQVN
+371 
-382 GNMVSSDS
+382 
-390 DKHLTTVL
+390 
-398 SDIGVINPVAE
+398 
-409 LERASYMSIPDFV
+409 
-422 EDPKMR
+422 
-428 DVVQSTKTTSE
+428 
-439 LQKTLQSSP
+439 
-448 ARKSLV
+448 
-454 PVAIYK
+454 

-484 SALKRPSPVNRTRN
+484 SGLKRPSPVNRTRN
-498 GPTSVPTRAS
+498 GPTSLPTRAS

-514 PRTLGGARPQAPG
+514 SRTLGGARPQAPG

-533 TPAPASGK
+533 TPAP
-541 NKDNTSGQSSPG
+541 DNTSGQSSPG

-624 PGGGRVQIIEKKI
+624 PGGGRVQI
-637 DLSNV
+637 
-642 QSKCG
+642 
-647 SKDNIK
+647 
-653 HTPGGGNVQ
+653 
-662 ILEKKLDV
+662 LEKKLDV

-679 KANLNHTPGGGRVQI
+679 KANLNHTPGGGRVQILEKKVDVSNVQSRCGSKDNIKHTPGGGNVQI